1 MKHTVLITGA
11 SGGIGYELAVLFAK
25 NGHDLILIARNA
37 SALLTLAD
45 ELRDRYQVQ
54 VAAFA
59 RDLTHLDEVRSVY
72 HAIKEEGVF
81 IDFLINNAGLGDQ
94 GEFAS
99 SDWNKQHY
107 MMELNMISLAYLT
120 HLLVQDMKR
129 EKRGR
134 IMNVASTAAFQP
146 GPFMAVYYATKAFVL
161 SFSEALY
168 AELKPYQISV
178 TTLCPGATETN
189 FANAA
194 NAGESLLFKNRKLPT
209 AASVAE
215 YGFMAMMQGRRLAIP
230 GMVNKLMVFGVRFTP
245 RWLILKIAGS
255 LNQSK

>member
-1 MKHTVLITGA
+1 
-11 SGGIGYELAVLFAK
+11 
-25 NGHDLILIARNA
+25 
-37 SALLTLAD
+37 
-45 ELRDRYQVQ
+45 
-54 VAAFA
+54 
-59 RDLTHLDEVRSVY
+59 
-72 HAIKEEGVF
+72 
-81 IDFLINNAGLGDQ
+81 
-94 GEFAS
+94 
-99 SDWNKQHY
+99 
-107 MMELNMISLAYLT
+107 MMELNMISLSYLT
-120 HLLVQDMKR
+120 HLLVQDMKC

-230 GMVNKLMVFGVRFTP
+230 GIVNKLMVFGVRFTP

>member
-11 SGGIGYELAVLFAK
+11 SSGIGYEMAILFAK

-37 SALLTLAD
+37 SALLTFAD
-45 ELRDRYQVQ
+45 ELRERYHVQ

-59 RDLTHLDEVRSVY
+59 RDLTHLDEVKSVY
-72 HAIKEEGVF
+72 TAIREEGVF
-81 IDFLINNAGLGDQ
+81 IDFLVNNAGLGDQ

-99 SDWNKQHY
+99 SDWNKQYY
-107 MMELNMISLAYLT
+107 MMELNMVSLAYLT

-161 SFSEALY
+161 SFSEALSV
-168 AELKPYQISV
+168 ELKPYQISV
-178 TTLCPGATETN
+178 TTLCPGATQTN

-194 NAGESLLFKNRKLPT
+194 NADEILLFKNRKLPT

-215 YGFMAMMQGRRLAIP
+215 YGFMAMMQGKRLAIP
-230 GMVNKLMVFGVRFTP
+230 GFLNKLMTFSVRLSP
-245 RWLILKIAGS
+245 RWVVLKIAAA
-255 LNQSK
+255 LNRSN